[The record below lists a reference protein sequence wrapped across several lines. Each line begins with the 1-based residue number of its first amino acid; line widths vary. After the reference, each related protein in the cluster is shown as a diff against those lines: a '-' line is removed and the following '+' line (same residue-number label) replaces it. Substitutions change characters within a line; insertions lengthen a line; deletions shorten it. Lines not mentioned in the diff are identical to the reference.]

1 MIFQKL
7 NAVSPASFDKFG
19 LLTVDVKY
27 KNYFSIIWKSI
38 FLWQEGIKVASV
50 LREVEECIILRESPG
65 QYMGKKILVV
75 EDTEDVRQMMKIMLE
90 ISGYTVFEAADG
102 TQAVEKTAEQQPDLI
117 LMDIS
122 MPVMDGLT
130 ATKVIREINSA
141 IKLPIIAVTAFG
153 KQFYSKAIEAGCNDL
168 ISKPIDFDALQP
180 VIEHYLAF

>member
-1 MIFQKL
+1 
-7 NAVSPASFDKFG
+7 
-19 LLTVDVKY
+19 
-27 KNYFSIIWKSI
+27 
-38 FLWQEGIKVASV
+38 
-50 LREVEECIILRESPG
+50 
-65 QYMGKKILVV
+65 MGKKILVV

-141 IKLPIIAVTAFG
+141 LKLPIIAVTAFG